1 MGGEERKGGRERPN
15 EWLGRVNGWKGTI
28 SVGGRMSSVEGS
40 DRHDGMALKSL
51 GASWMLVRSHMG
63 VLCDFDG
70 ATSHDFIYF
79 DV

>member
-15 EWLGRVNGWKGTI
+15 EWLGRVNGWRVT
-28 SVGGRMSSVEGS
+28 RMLSVEGS

-70 ATSHDFIYF
+70 ATSHDFIYL
-79 DV
+79 